1 MTRSYRN
8 RKNNGIAICRD
19 HMKSEGRGKGQ
30 RKWANKKVRK
40 YDDLTNGNMYKK
52 IYCSWDIHDYKAVIK
67 LPKDW
72 HKRINDRTS
81 KYNYKYFMC
90 K

>member
-1 MTRSYRN
+1 MSRSYRN
-8 RKNNGIAICRD
+8 RHSDKICRD

-40 YDDLTNGNMYKK
+40 YDDLTNGSMYKK
-52 IYCSWDIHDYKAVIK
+52 IYCSWDIHDYSYHIK
-67 LPKDW
+67 ELPPDW
-72 HKRINDRTS
+72 K
-81 KYNYKYFMC
+81 KYAWCRYFMC